1 MRYDTEITFVNKT
14 KEKYDPVL
22 GDWVMI
28 EVTKTSTSANVTDL
42 GTNRSV
48 TLFGRIEQGAKVVR
62 TQPLFAVPVF
72 DQIKISGKTYEPL
85 TTREPLN
92 RHTLIV
98 QEVHDGEEPENNGA

>member
-1 MRYDTEITFVNKT
+1 MRYTDEITFV
-14 KEKYDPVL
+14 KESSESHYDPESGEWINGEPVQ
-22 GDWVMI
+22 
-28 EVTKTSTSANVTDL
+28 TSALVNVTDL

-48 TLFGRIEQGAKVVR
+48 VLFGSIEQGAKVVR

-92 RHTLIV
+92 RHSLIV
-98 QEVHDGEEPENNGA
+98 QEVASSG

>member
-1 MRYDTEITFVNKT
+1 MRYTDEITFV
-14 KEKYDPVL
+14 KESSESHYDPDL
-22 GDWVMI
+22 GEWI
-28 EVTKTSTSANVTDL
+28 ENEPTVTATDANVTDL

-48 TLFGRIEQGAKVVR
+48 KVFGDVREGAKVIR
-62 TQPLFAVPVF
+62 TMPLFAVPVF

-98 QEVHDGEEPENNGA
+98 QEVASSG